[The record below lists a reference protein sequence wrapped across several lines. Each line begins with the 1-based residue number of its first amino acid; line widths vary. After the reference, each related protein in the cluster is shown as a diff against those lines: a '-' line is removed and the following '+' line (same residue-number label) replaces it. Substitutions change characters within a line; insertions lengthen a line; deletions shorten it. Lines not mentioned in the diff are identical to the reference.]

1 VRAPLYPLFAALECS
16 GLHKVF
22 DTRSGPVVAVKQL
35 TLSLY
40 EGQIL
45 VLLAPNGGGKST
57 TVAML
62 RGLLSPTSGDVR
74 VYGKSLKQDLAA
86 AQALISACP
95 QV

>member
-1 VRAPLYPLFAALECS
+1 
-16 GLHKVF
+16 VF
-22 DTRSGPVVAVKQL
+22 DTRTGPVVAVKQL
-35 TLSLY
+35 TLNLY

-45 VLLAPNGGGKST
+45 ALLAPNGGGKST

-62 RGLLSPTSGDVR
+62 RGLLAPTSGDVL
-74 VYGKSLKQDLAA
+74 VYGKSMKQGMAA